1 MEPGAGRT
9 QQHLHLYSQLHSR
22 SLSLSNPYPQPHTRP
37 LCHPLSL
44 SNPQPLLRSFPPP
57 RSHEIHE
64 AMQREIEKQRIREEI
79 IMSEIV
85 RRRVLEAEVR
95 RELMLGREVSLQK
108 GGNVVPIGSSSL
120 IGFESPIRLPML
132 GTGGAGRSLEERII
146 WSLTEKERLNE
157 RCDNGDFGASPF
169 QRRSPDLRI
178 SEVKSLS
185 EAAKEKGKI
194 LLLL

>member
-1 MEPGAGRT
+1 MKPGVGRT
-9 QQHLHLYSQLHSR
+9 QQHFHRYSQLHSR
-22 SLSLSNPYPQPHTRP
+22 SLSLSNPYPHTRP

-44 SNPQPLLRSFPPP
+44 SNPQPLLCSFPPP

-85 RRRVLEAEVR
+85 RKRVLEAEVR
-95 RELMLGREVSLQK
+95 RELMLERELSLQK

-120 IGFESPIRLPML
+120 IGFESLTRLPML
-132 GTGGAGRSLEERII
+132 GTGGEGRSLEGRII
-146 WSLTEKERLNE
+146 WSLTENERLNE
-157 RCDNGDFGASPF
+157 RCDNGDFGSSPL
-169 QRRSPDLRI
+169 QRRSDDLRI

-185 EAAKEKGKI
+185 EAEKEKGKI
-194 LLLL
+194 LLLDYD